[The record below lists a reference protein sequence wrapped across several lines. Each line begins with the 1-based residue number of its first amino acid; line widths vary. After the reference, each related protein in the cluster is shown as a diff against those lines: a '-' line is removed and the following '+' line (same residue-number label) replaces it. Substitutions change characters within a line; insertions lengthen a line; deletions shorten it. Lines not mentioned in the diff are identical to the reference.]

1 MRPYIIHCHAQK
13 CQKKFLNIFK
23 KLKAFRRT
31 RHFFVVTYM
40 QIYIYTYFFFKMCSE
55 IKKNVWDQNQGD
67 PSYNEATGAV
77 AKTKISK
84 KPPWQL

>member
-1 MRPYIIHCHAQK
+1 M
-13 CQKKFLNIFK
+13 
-23 KLKAFRRT
+23 
-31 RHFFVVTYM
+31 FF
-40 QIYIYTYFFFKMCSE
+40 E
-55 IKKNVWDQNQGD
+55 INKIDWYQNQYD

>member
-1 MRPYIIHCHAQK
+1 MRPCIIHYYAQK

-23 KLKAFRRT
+23 KLKAFCRT
-31 RHFFVVTYM
+31 RHIFVVTYM
-40 QIYIYTYFFFKMCSE
+40 QIYIYTYFFFKMFSE
-55 IKKNVWDQNQGD
+55 INKNVWHQNQGD

-84 KPPWQL
+84 KPPCQL